1 MKYQIQPQDGCFLQY
16 SQTLSAELLAKW
28 LHCFLKSAL
37 ISTTA
42 TSWQRVYPGISE
54 MTACIGNAYVMAV
67 INSVQPS
74 WGRELYSVQSAL
86 LDHGPIDI
94 HGYHGLL
101 YMLLLLHL
109 CICFSF
115 SLAWGCATVTAGDQ
129 HQCCSFFK
137 PRPVPV
143 SSRTLAIPLGSV
155 QIPRSGHYDSLAGPA
170 TIAVL
175 LLWRSENSCE
185 KYLRFVM
192 LLILLLL
199 LLLLPVF
206 SYQLVLL
213 HC

>member
-1 MKYQIQPQDGCFLQY
+1 
-16 SQTLSAELLAKW
+16 
-28 LHCFLKSAL
+28 
-37 ISTTA
+37 
-42 TSWQRVYPGISE
+42 
-54 MTACIGNAYVMAV
+54 
-67 INSVQPS
+67 
-74 WGRELYSVQSAL
+74 
-86 LDHGPIDI
+86 
-94 HGYHGLL
+94 
-101 YMLLLLHL
+101 MLLLLHL

-115 SLAWGCATVTAGDQ
+115 SLAWDAWGCATVTAGDQ

-155 QIPRSGHYDSLAGPA
+155 QIPRSGHDVSLAGPA

-185 KYLRFVM
+185 EYLRFVM

-206 SYQLVLL
+206 FSVRGSLATLPMGHLRPYPLKTTNRGHLRPYLFLL
-213 HC
+213 RLPHKTTPGHLRPYPPLLGKNPAGSLATLPTQI